1 MAHGKQG
8 HAHELS
14 APPGTHG
21 TGCNVHLPP
30 YTSEAVFV
38 KKSALCYTLVFF
50 ALMLIVGSFF
60 IMRAV
65 KEMNGDAHTVNYS
78 GLVRGATQR
87 LVKQELMKSPNNA
100 LIAHISGYLNGL
112 DSRKNIPGS
121 IYMNDKAF
129 QDYVA
134 KLQTI
139 WQKLQ
144 DSIEGFRKGTVSAEA
159 LLALSEKHFQ
169 IADDAVHA
177 AEEYSA
183 KKLFTLNII
192 LNLGIALTTLMVV
205 IVFCLALITRRTDK
219 KQFEVLF
226 ENNRQ
231 LEKAIA
237 RADQA
242 SKAKSNFLSNM
253 SHDIRTPLNGIMG
266 MTTIAEG
273 AIHDPQ
279 KLRSCLKKI
288 HTSSRHLLHL
298 INDVLDM
305 SRIESGSVTLHN
317 VVFALPRFVEELLS
331 IVQTHVAA
339 KQQHLE
345 IAVQNITHEQLMGD
359 PLRLSQVLIN
369 ILHNAVKFTPAQGSI
384 RLVITELPPRR
395 QGYAHFQF
403 VCSDTGIGMEKEYL
417 AKIFESFSRERDS
430 RIDAIEGSGLGMAI
444 VKSIVDLMDG
454 SITVASQKG
463 HGTTFTVQVDIAI
476 DEHPQATGQ
485 ATAPAPTTYSGLR
498 VLLVDDDTLTLETA
512 SAVLASMGMHVDAC
526 SSPVAALEQVAKAK
540 AGCQPYQIMI
550 VDWKMPE
557 MNGLELAQKIR
568 AMGDTETPIFVS
580 SAYNWVDI
588 EEEAHNAAITGIIA
602 KPLFKSGIQ
611 ETLSR
616 LAAAQPSGNKPAAA
630 KANQC
635 MPLQGIRILLVD
647 DNELNLEIANE
658 LLIAVGAEADTATNG
673 QKALELFAASPEGFY
688 DAILMDVQMPVMD
701 GYQATRAIR
710 ALTQRNDAQR
720 IPIIALTANAF
731 DTDIQETLACGMN
744 MHIAKPIDVT
754 VLYTTITKLLEQTP
768 QAAPPLPPQA

>member
-1 MAHGKQG
+1 M
-8 HAHELS
+8 
-14 APPGTHG
+14 
-21 TGCNVHLPP
+21 
-30 YTSEAVFV
+30 
-38 KKSALCYTLVFF
+38 KKSALCYVLVIF

-87 LVKQELMKSPNNA
+87 LVKQELMQTPNDA
-100 LIAHISGYLNGL
+100 LIARISGYLDGL
-112 DSRKNIPGS
+112 DSRKNIPGN
-121 IYMNDKAF
+121 IYMHDPAF

-134 KLQTI
+134 RLQTI
-139 WQKLQ
+139 WHELQ
-144 DSIEGFRKGTVSAEA
+144 ATIEGFRKGTVRAED

-177 AEEYSA
+177 AEEYSG
-183 KKLFTLNII
+183 KKLFTLNLI
-192 LNLGIALTTLMVV
+192 LHLSIALTILMVV
-205 IVFCLALITRRTDK
+205 IVFCLALITRSTDK
-219 KQFEVLF
+219 KQYALLV

-237 RADQA
+237 QADQA

-273 AIHDPQ
+273 ALHDPQ

-345 IAVQNITHEQLMGD
+345 VAVQHITHEQLLGD

-369 ILHNAVKFTPAQGSI
+369 ILHNAVKFTPAHGTIS
-384 RLVITELPPRR
+384 LVITELPPRKP
-395 QGYAHFQF
+395 GYAHFQF
-403 VCSDTGIGMEKEYL
+403 VCSDTGMGMEKEYL
-417 AKIFESFSRERDS
+417 SKIFESFSRERDS

-454 SITVASQKG
+454 TITVASQKG
-463 HGTTFTVQVDIAI
+463 HGTTFTVTVDIAI
-476 DEHPQATGQ
+476 DEHPQAI
-485 ATAPAPTTYSGLR
+485 APAPATYDGLR
-498 VLLVDDDTLTLETA
+498 VLLVDDDALTLESA
-512 SAVLASMGMHVDAC
+512 GAVLTSMGMQADAVN
-526 SSPVAALEQVAKAK
+526 SPVAALEQIAKAK
-540 AGCQPYQIMI
+540 AACQPYQLMI

-557 MNGLELAQKIR
+557 MTGLELAQKIR

-588 EEEAHNAAITGIIA
+588 EEDAHNAAITGIIA

-616 LAAAQPSGNKPAAA
+616 LAAAKPAGKNPVTAN
-630 KANQC
+630 ANQC

-647 DNELNLEIANE
+647 DNDLNLEIAHE
-658 LLIAVGAEADTATNG
+658 LLIAAGAEADVATDG
-673 QKALELFAASPEGFY
+673 KKALEQFAASPEGFY
-688 DAILMDVQMPVMD
+688 DVILMDVQMPVMD
-701 GYQATRAIR
+701 GFQATKAIR
-710 ALTQRNDAQR
+710 ALPQRADARR

-744 MHIAKPIDVT
+744 MHIAKPIDVN

-768 QAAPPLPPQA
+768 APAPVPHA

>member
-1 MAHGKQG
+1 M
-8 HAHELS
+8 
-14 APPGTHG
+14 
-21 TGCNVHLPP
+21 
-30 YTSEAVFV
+30 

-100 LIAHISGYLNGL
+100 LVVRISGYLDGL
-112 DSRKNIPGS
+112 DSRKNVPGN
-121 IYMNDKAF
+121 IYMNDKTF
-129 QDYVA
+129 QDFVA
-134 KLQTI
+134 QLQTI
-139 WQKLQ
+139 WHDLQ
-144 DSIEGFRKGTVSAEA
+144 DSIEGFRKGTVSPEA

-169 IADDAVHA
+169 IADEAVHA

-183 KKLFTLNII
+183 QKLFALNII

-205 IVFCLALITRRTDK
+205 IVFSLALITRSTDK
-219 KQFEVLF
+219 KQYAVLF
-226 ENNRQ
+226 ESNRQ
-231 LEKAIA
+231 LEKAITL
-237 RADQA
+237 ADQA

-273 AIHDPQ
+273 SIHDPQ

-317 VVFALPRFVEELLS
+317 VVFTLPRFVEELLG

-345 IAVQNITHEQLMGD
+345 IAVQNITHEQLLGD

-369 ILHNAVKFTPAQGSI
+369 ILSNAVKFTPAGGTIS
-384 RLVITELPPRR
+384 LVITELPPRKL
-395 QGYAHFQF
+395 GYAHFQF

-417 AKIFESFSRERDS
+417 SKIFESFSRERDS
-430 RIDAIEGSGLGMAI
+430 RIDAIEGSGLGMSI

-454 SITVASQKG
+454 TITVTSQKG

-476 DEHPQATGQ
+476 DEQPQGTNTAT
-485 ATAPAPTTYSGLR
+485 PPDPTTYAGLR
-498 VLLVDDDTLTLETA
+498 VLLVDDDSLTLESA
-512 SAVLASMGMHVDAC
+512 SAVLVSLGMHVDAVNN
-526 SSPVAALEQVAKAK
+526 PVAALEQVAKAR
-540 AGCQPYQIMI
+540 AGCQPYQLMI

-557 MNGLELAQKIR
+557 MTGLELTLKIR

-588 EEEAHNAAITGIIA
+588 EEKAHDAAITGIIS

-611 ETLSR
+611 QTLSR
-616 LAAAQPSGNKPAAA
+616 LASAQHSGNKPVAAN
-630 KANQC
+630 ANQC

-658 LLIAVGAEADTATNG
+658 LLIAAGAEADLATDG
-673 QKALELFAASPEGFY
+673 QKALEMFAASPEGFY
-688 DAILMDVQMPVMD
+688 DTILMDVQMPIMN
-701 GYQATRAIR
+701 GYQATKAIR
-710 ALTQRNDAQR
+710 ALTQRNDAQH

-744 MHIAKPIDVT
+744 LHIAKPIDVT
-754 VLYTTITKLLEQTP
+754 VLYTTITKLLQQKPTATPTLSP
-768 QAAPPLPPQA
+768 QAKE

>member
-1 MAHGKQG
+1 M
-8 HAHELS
+8 
-14 APPGTHG
+14 
-21 TGCNVHLPP
+21 
-30 YTSEAVFV
+30 

-87 LVKQELMKSPNNA
+87 LVKQELMQNPNDA

-112 DSRKNIPGS
+112 DNRKNVPGN
-121 IYMNDKAF
+121 IYMNDKTF
-129 QDYVA
+129 QEFVA
-134 KLQTI
+134 QLQTI
-139 WQKLQ
+139 WQDLQ
-144 DSIEGFRKGTVSAEA
+144 NSIAGFRNGTVSAET

-237 RADQA
+237 AADQA

-273 AIHDPQ
+273 SIDDPK

-317 VVFALPRFVEELLS
+317 VVFALPRFMEELLS

-345 IAVQNITHEQLMGD
+345 IAVQNITHEQLLGD

-369 ILHNAVKFTPAQGSI
+369 ILNNAVKFTPAHGSI
-384 RLVITELPPRR
+384 RLVITELPPRK

-403 VCSDTGIGMEKEYL
+403 VCSDTGIGMEAEYL
-417 AKIFESFSRERDS
+417 SKIFESFSRERDS

-454 SITVASQKG
+454 TIAVTSQKG
-463 HGTTFTVQVDIAI
+463 QGTTFTVQVDIAI
-476 DEHPQATGQ
+476 DEAPQAAAQT
-485 ATAPAPTTYSGLR
+485 PETYSGLR
-498 VLLVDDDTLTLETA
+498 VLLVDDDALTLESA
-512 SAVLASMGMHVDAC
+512 SAVLVSMGMHVDAVN
-526 SSPVAALEQVAKAK
+526 SPVAALEKVTKAK
-540 AGCQPYQIMI
+540 ATCQPYQLMI

-557 MNGLELAQKIR
+557 MSGLELAQKIR
-568 AMGDTETPIFVS
+568 AMGNAETPIFVS

-588 EEEAHNAAITGIIA
+588 EEEAHDAAITGVIA
-602 KPLFKSGIQ
+602 KPLFKSGMQ

-616 LAAAQPSGNKPAAA
+616 LAAAKPAGNKPATTT
-630 KANQC
+630 ANQC

-658 LLIAVGAEADTATNG
+658 LLMAAGATADVATNG
-673 QKALELFAASPEGFY
+673 QKALELFAAAPEGFY
-688 DAILMDVQMPVMD
+688 DVILMDVQMPVMD

-744 MHIAKPIDVT
+744 IHIAKPIDVT
-754 VLYTTITKLLEQTP
+754 VLYATITKLLDQPRTGAPALSP
-768 QAAPPLPPQA
+768 QA